1 MALVTVL
8 STISWWH
15 LFVLLHSS
23 ITFHGGK
30 FESSVAAAPIQCSM
44 HFSCRFIPWIIA
56 CEVFPLKIKGENR
69 ILSYIIVTHII
80 HIVLTGIAL
89 AILFSCYWVFSSAA
103 TFYTPR
109 LVGPPL
115 YLHGYMYFSAFIYL
129 LATLLVLLAIPE
141 TKVSLTLMT

>member
-8 STISWWH
+8 LTILWWH

-23 ITFHGGK
+23 ITFHGCK

-56 CEVFPLKIKGENR
+56 CEVFPLKIKGENYS
-69 ILSYIIVTHII
+69 LLYVTVIHII
-80 HIVLTGIAL
+80 LIIPTGIAL
-89 AILFSCYWVFSSAA
+89 GILFSSFWIFSFAA
-103 TFYTPR
+103 TFSTPR

-141 TKVSLTLMT
+141 TKVSLAVIT